1 MVNETCEADPYFY
14 QACAAEAI
22 LDEMLHK
29 STTYSY
35 EFSSGTKLFRFWNVN
50 PANEQ
55 TGNCTKN

>member
-1 MVNETCEADPYFY
+1 MVNETCEDDPYFY

-35 EFSSGTKLFRFWNVN
+35 EFSSGTIIYLES
-50 PANEQ
+50 A
-55 TGNCTKN
+55 